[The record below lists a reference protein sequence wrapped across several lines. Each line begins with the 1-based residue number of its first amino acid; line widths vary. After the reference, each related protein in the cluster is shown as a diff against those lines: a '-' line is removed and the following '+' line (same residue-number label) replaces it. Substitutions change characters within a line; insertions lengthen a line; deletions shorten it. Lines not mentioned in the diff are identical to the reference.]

1 MSVYRPVDPRLPPIL
16 RQTSKSPEPSPSAA
30 TGGGVSVAAEFFT
43 VQMTHG
49 SPVTALEWSMNGMR
63 LFSGDEVEHRDRIET

>member
-1 MSVYRPVDPRLPPIL
+1 M
-16 RQTSKSPEPSPSAA
+16 
-30 TGGGVSVAAEFFT
+30 AAEFFT

-63 LFSGDEVEHRDRIET
+63 LFSGDEVGHSNRIET